1 VGSTWAR
8 ACTRRG
14 SATICSEALTRGD
27 SALSKLK
34 ILVTGGAGFI
44 GSHLAEALVGRGHRV
59 RVLDDLSAGRRPNL
73 RAVRDDVDFMRG
85 NCADLETARRA
96 TRGMDVVYHEAA
108 VPSVARSVADP
119 VLSHR
124 ANATATLTMLVAA
137 RDGGVRRFIYA
148 GSSSVYGDARQLPKR
163 EDMEPRPL
171 SPYAVGKLVGEHYLR
186 IFHGLYGLE
195 TLTLRYFNVY
205 GPRQNAASPYSGVI
219 SLFVTSLLAGK
230 RPVIYGDGQQ
240 SRDFTYVDDVV
251 QANVRALTARGLAGQ
266 HVNVAT
272 GHRVTLRQLLETLGR
287 EIGVPARAE
296 SRPPRAGDI
305 RHSLA
310 DISAAHRLLGYR
322 PKVDF
327 ETGLRRTLEWYR
339 GGRKSGARR

>member
-1 VGSTWAR
+1 
-8 ACTRRG
+8 
-14 SATICSEALTRGD
+14 
-27 SALSKLK
+27 
-34 ILVTGGAGFI
+34 
-44 GSHLAEALVGRGHRV
+44 
-59 RVLDDLSAGRRPNL
+59 
-73 RAVRDDVDFMRG
+73 
-85 NCADLETARRA
+85 
-96 TRGMDVVYHEAA
+96 
-108 VPSVARSVADP
+108 VARSVADP
-119 VLSHR
+119 ALSHR

-137 RDGGVRRFIYA
+137 RDSGVRRFIYA
-148 GSSSVYGDARQLPKR
+148 GSSSVYGDAKHLPKR

-186 IFHGLYGLE
+186 VFHSLYGLE

-205 GPRQNAASPYSGVI
+205 GPRQNPGSPYSGVI
-219 SLFVTSLLAGK
+219 SLFVTALLAGK
-230 RPVIYGDGQQ
+230 KPVIYGDGLQ
-240 SRDFTYVDDVV
+240 SRDFTYVEDVV
-251 QANVRALTARGLAGQ
+251 QGNLRALTARGLEGQ

-296 SRPPRAGDI
+296 TRPARAGDI

-327 ETGLRRTLEWYR
+327 ETGLRRTLDWYR
-339 GGRKSGARR
+339 GSRKKSGARR